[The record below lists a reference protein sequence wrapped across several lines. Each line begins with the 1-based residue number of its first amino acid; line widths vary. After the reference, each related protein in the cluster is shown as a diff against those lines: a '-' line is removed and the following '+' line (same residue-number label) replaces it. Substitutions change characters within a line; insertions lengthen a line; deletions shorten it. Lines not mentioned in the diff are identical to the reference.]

1 MTTEQTHNWT
11 EKSLQLSSG
20 INIAYKVWGNEN
32 ATKKIIAVH
41 GWVDNSGTWDTLAP
55 FIIEGTKDPKT
66 QESRVEF
73 VAIDLPGHGQSD
85 HYPFKLM
92 RYRFV
97 DWVSILFEF
106 IELKGWKK
114 YTLLGHS
121 MGAGITSICAG
132 IRPHEVEG
140 LINIEGF
147 GPWTEEDE
155 DEKVVKKFRESLAN
169 FNGAAN
175 RPAKEYPSIDHA
187 VDKLL
192 QNNPTLKRS
201 SAECLVK
208 RAVKEVVTAVSL
220 ESENGENNEKEKIHF
235 EFRHDPRLLVP
246 DQTRSITHNQV
257 PYFLKEITCKTLVI
271 HGDKGIGKV
280 KKYIEQ
286 RKEFVQNLS
295 HVEVEGAHHVHLDN
309 PDAVAPHLNQFL
321 LDTLFE

>member
-1 MTTEQTHNWT
+1 
-11 EKSLQLSSG
+11 
-20 INIAYKVWGNEN
+20 
-32 ATKKIIAVH
+32 
-41 GWVDNSGTWDTLAP
+41 
-55 FIIEGTKDPKT
+55 
-66 QESRVEF
+66 
-73 VAIDLPGHGQSD
+73 
-85 HYPFKLM
+85 M

-97 DWVSILFEF
+97 DWVSIVFEF

-155 DEKVVKKFRESLAN
+155 DEKVVKKFRDSLAN

-175 RPAKEYPSIDHA
+175 RPAKEYLSIDHA

-208 RAVKEVVTAVSL
+208 RAVKEVVTTIPSSSSSSPL
-220 ESENGENNEKEKIHF
+220 EGENENDEKEKIHF

-257 PYFLKEITCKTLVI
+257 PYFLKE
-271 HGDKGIGKV
+271 
-280 KKYIEQ
+280 
-286 RKEFVQNLS
+286 FVFISFLSFLFYFFNLYYC
-295 HVEVEGAHHVHLDN
+295 
-309 PDAVAPHLNQFL
+309 
-321 LDTLFE
+321 